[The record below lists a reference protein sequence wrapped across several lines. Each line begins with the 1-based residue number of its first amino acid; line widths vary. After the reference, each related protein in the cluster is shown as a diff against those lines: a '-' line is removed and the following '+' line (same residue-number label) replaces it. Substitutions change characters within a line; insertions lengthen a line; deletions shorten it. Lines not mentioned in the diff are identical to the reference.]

1 MDRIVRYGFFNSNE
15 MHIQAKIAYEW
26 LKPKGLFAN
35 GKGVL
40 SIWRRN
46 FTNFILIYLF
56 GNIYINILKNYEKR
70 NDEDGM
76 EEISESSFSVP
87 S

>member
-1 MDRIVRYGFFNSNE
+1 M
-15 MHIQAKIAYEW
+15 
-26 LKPKGLFAN
+26 
-35 GKGVL
+35 
-40 SIWRRN
+40 
-46 FTNFILIYLF
+46 IYLF